1 MAAGL
6 RAYQQVLA
14 DSEARRF
21 TLAGLI
27 ARLPISMTG
36 IGIVL
41 LVSLSTGSFGRAG
54 LITAA
59 GTITGALVAPFWG
72 RAIDRIGQA
81 KVLIAAVIINTVSL
95 TILIISVQAHWPL
108 LTSVLASAGVGL
120 GFSSAGAAVR
130 ARWSYRL
137 AGSPLLNT
145 AFAFEAMLDEV
156 VFIVGPVLVTFL
168 ATSLHP
174 ALGIATSG
182 AIGLVGAVAL
192 AAQRSSQPPIHPS
205 TRQRGGSQVMPVRIL
220 LPVAIACGALG
231 MVFGGMEVVVVAFAK
246 ASGVLKYTGVILM
259 AWAFG
264 SLLSGAVTGTI
275 TWKASP
281 AQRFRVSAV
290 SLALSLLPLIFVSN
304 PLVVALLLMLSGIA
318 IAPTLIASVAVTQTS
333 VPPSRLTEALAWTS
347 TGLAAGVAAGAAGL
361 GLVIDVW
368 GWRAGFV
375 GVAGAGL
382 MLIISAFFV
391 RSRVRG
397 RRISDLPEPIPARV
411 GISGGRP
418 DRRPA
423 EPTPRRAETRPR

>member
-14 DSEARRF
+14 DPRARAF
-21 TLAGLI
+21 TFAGLI

-41 LVSLSTGSFGRAG
+41 LVSLTTGSFGRAG
-54 LITAA
+54 LITGA
-59 GTITGALVAPFWG
+59 GTITGALVAPLWG
-72 RAIDRIGQA
+72 RSMDRMGQA
-81 KVLIAAVIINTVSL
+81 RVLITAVIINTVSL
-95 TILIISVQAHWPL
+95 TILIISVQAGWPL
-108 LTSVLASAGVGL
+108 LSSVIASAGVGL

-137 AGSPLLNT
+137 SASPLLNT

-192 AAQRSSQPPIHPS
+192 AAQRGTQPPIHPG
-205 TRQRGGSQVMPVRIL
+205 TRQRGGSHDLPVRIL
-220 LPVAIACGALG
+220 LPVAIACCALG

-264 SLLSGAVTGTI
+264 SLLSGAVTGTMV
-275 TWKASP
+275 WKASP
-281 AQRFRVSAV
+281 AKRFRVGAIG
-290 SLALSLLPLIFVSN
+290 LALSLLPLIFVSN
-304 PLVVALLLMLSGIA
+304 PVGRRPAADAERDRDRADVDRVGSGD
-318 IAPTLIASVAVTQTS
+318 PDLR
-333 VPPSRLTEALAWTS
+333 PSEPADRGARLDLDGPGGRRRRRCRRAGPGDRHL
-347 TGLAAGVAAGAAGL
+347 GLAGRVHRRRRRRR
-361 GLVIDVW
+361 DVDHLRLL
-368 GWRAGFV
+368 RAVPHPGPPDLRP
-375 GVAGAGL
+375 AGAGL
-382 MLIISAFFV
+382 
-391 RSRVRG
+391 RRG
-397 RRISDLPEPIPARV
+397 GDQR
-411 GISGGRP
+411 GRP
-418 DRRPA
+418 DRRTA
-423 EPTPRRAETRPR
+423 EAMPRRAETRRR